1 MDQSAI
7 SGLGVLLHWAVFTAA
22 DSQTAEVLESQIAPK
37 INVRLGLCRR
47 RGERGGWRDSEKVV
61 FVVESAGGAG
71 RMETEVRSRR
81 RKERIYKVKEEG
93 SAETLEAE

>member
-22 DSQTAEVLESQIAPK
+22 DSQTAEVLGSQIAPK

-47 RGERGGWRDSEKVV
+47 RGERGGEASYR
-61 FVVESAGGAG
+61 
-71 RMETEVRSRR
+71 RMERQRESSLCGGISWRSG
-81 RKERIYKVKEEG
+81 EDGDGGEE
-93 SAETLEAE
+93 